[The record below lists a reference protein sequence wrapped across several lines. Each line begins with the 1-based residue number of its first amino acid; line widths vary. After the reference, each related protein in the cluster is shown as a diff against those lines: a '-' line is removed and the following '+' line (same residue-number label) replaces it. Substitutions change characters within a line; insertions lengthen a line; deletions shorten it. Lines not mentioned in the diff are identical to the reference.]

1 MLQQIGAKLEDFFD
15 DSTIPR
21 FGSIT
26 VNNSPDG
33 SLAFKITKLP
43 SLILFD
49 KYFSVHFWIW
59 SKYTQVY
66 QQTGMLFQNIS
77 TWFMIHAKKA

>member
-1 MLQQIGAKLEDFFD
+1 MCFSTVSGSDFYPKSSLWNGSFMLQQIGAKLEDFFD

-49 KYFSVHFWIW
+49 KYFSVHF
-59 SKYTQVY
+59 
-66 QQTGMLFQNIS
+66 
-77 TWFMIHAKKA
+77 